1 MRSIIHLVDKVR
13 GKMYKTKATKVA
25 KKWNVR
31 LTVTSEEEKQIKKEA
46 IDNEMKVSDYI
57 KLKVL
62 GNSPMSTQGKSS

>member
-1 MRSIIHLVDKVR
+1 
-13 GKMYKTKATKVA
+13 MYKAKATKVA